1 MSKPVRDRAPIGN
14 TPTAADDYEEFWA
27 APTAAQRLEEARD
40 LQRNANARA
49 WRRIFYVLV
58 FALVAFGI
66 WKAIAA

>member
-1 MSKPVRDRAPIGN
+1 MSKPVRDQAPTRN
-14 TPTAADDYEEFWA
+14 MLTVADDYDEFWA
-27 APTAAQRLEEARD
+27 APTAAQRLEEARE

-58 FALVAFGI
+58 FALVAFSI